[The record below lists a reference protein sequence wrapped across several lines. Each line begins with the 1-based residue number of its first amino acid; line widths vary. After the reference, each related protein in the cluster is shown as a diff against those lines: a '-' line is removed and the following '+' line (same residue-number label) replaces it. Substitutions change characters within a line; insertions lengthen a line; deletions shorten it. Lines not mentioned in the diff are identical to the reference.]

1 MYTVTQTGMF
11 KQFLAIFVFI
21 ERKERRTYTVGS
33 IIIFALEVREHKN
46 IHYYFSSASQIVV
59 LVSL

>member
-11 KQFLAIFVFI
+11 TQFLAIFVFL
-21 ERKERRTYTVGS
+21 ERKERWTYMVGS
-33 IIIFALEVREHKN
+33 IVKLAYEVREHKSS
-46 IHYYFSSASQIVV
+46 HYDFSSASQRVV